1 MFEKWVYLRAV
12 ILISIMIACSAFGG
26 LTASGPSPSQGEV
39 VTDRDA
45 NLIWTPGTQAASHN
59 VYLGTDYDQVN
70 NTPLIGNIDAN
81 ETTNFADV
89 KFLPSN
95 GPPR

>member
-1 MFEKWVYLRAV
+1 MSKKWNIVIVLSMLLLAMPAV
-12 ILISIMIACSAFGG
+12 AD

-59 VYLGTDYDQVN
+59 VYLGTNFDQVN

-81 ETTNFADV
+81 ESTNLSDV
-89 KFLPSN
+89 KILADHWLEN
-95 GPPR
+95 CE